1 MPFLRKTFCSV
12 LLSTCLGVAAQA
24 GPYKAAA
31 DRLAAGL
38 PARAKVAVLPFLY
51 IGGPENSRGG
61 QVLTER
67 LTAELAGVKK
77 LRLLERALLDKVLGE
92 LKLDA
97 AGLAGE
103 AVLREAG
110 RLLAADFVVVG
121 SLYRDNA
128 GRLEFNA
135 RAVETAT
142 GRIAAAAAA
151 AGVPADWLE
160 GLPSFPGGRMP
171 EIAVFKFCWSGL
183 RALDRGENGASAEK
197 FSLALKEDGTGAC
210 GLDTPGLAWRGRAQ
224 ARLNLGDS
232 RGALEDL
239 AAGLKAA
246 PGSADLLSA
255 RAGAYLS
262 LGRIAEALKDHDAL
276 VKAAPGDPGR
286 WLRRGMVQAV
296 FGDGEAAVRDLTRAL
311 ELGAGD
317 PMAYTARGAML
328 LFFGKF
334 AEAGK
339 DLDKAVSLDPE
350 LAEAYLTRGM
360 LYGRQGRFKEAL
372 QAYDVLV
379 ELEPWRPQSYLER
392 GICLGAMHRFE
403 RALADF
409 NKALELNGDYAE
421 GYCAR
426 ASLLRTRLRNDEALA
441 DLEKALELK
450 PDYGKAFAVRAS
462 LYLDLGRNKEAAA
475 DLGRAIELERP
486 PRPERYFDRAMA
498 WGRMGE
504 FRQAIEDLDRYIAE
518 VPDNPAAYEARGY
531 SHERL
536 GRPDKARADRKKI
549 KELMMKKVRPETAG
563 AGGGK

>member
-1 MPFLRKTFCSV
+1 MPLLREIFCLV
-12 LLSTCLGVAAQA
+12 LLSTCLGAAAQA

-38 PARAKVAVLPFLY
+38 PARAKVAVLPFAY
-51 IGGPENSRGG
+51 IGGPDNSRGG
-61 QVLTER
+61 QVLAER
-67 LTAELAGVKK
+67 LAAELAGVKK
-77 LRLLERALLDKVLGE
+77 LRLLERALLEKVLSE

-103 AVLREAG
+103 AGARQAG

-128 GRLEFNA
+128 GRLEFNV

-160 GLPSFPGGRMP
+160 GLPAFRGGRMP
-171 EIAVFKFCWSGL
+171 ENAVFKLCWAGL

-210 GLDTPGLAWRGRAQ
+210 GLEAPGLAWRGRAQ
-224 ARLNLGDS
+224 ARLNLGDP

-246 PGSADLLSA
+246 PGSAELLSA

-262 LGRIAEALKDHDAL
+262 LGRIAEAIKDHDAL
-276 VKAAPGDPGR
+276 VRAAPGDPGR
-286 WLRRGMVQAV
+286 WLRRGMAQAV

-311 ELGAGD
+311 ELGAGE
-317 PMAYTARGAML
+317 PMAYAARGAML
-328 LFFGKF
+328 LFLGKL

-350 LAEAYLTRGM
+350 LPEVYLTRGM
-360 LYGRQGRFKEAL
+360 LYSRQGRFEEAL
-372 QAYDVLV
+372 RAYDILV

-392 GICLGAMHRFE
+392 GICLGALYRFD
-403 RALADF
+403 RALEDL

-450 PDYGKAFAVRAS
+450 PDYGRAYAVRAS
-462 LYLDLGRNKEAAA
+462 LFLDLGRNEEAAA
-475 DLGRAIELERP
+475 DLGKAIELERP

-498 WGRMGE
+498 WGRMGK
-504 FRQAIEDLDRYIAE
+504 FRQAIEDLDRYIAK

-536 GRPDKARADRKKI
+536 GNHGKASADREKI
-549 KELMMKKVRPETAG
+549 KELTRKNVRPGMAG
-563 AGGGK
+563 DGGGK